1 MTAPLLEVQ
10 GLHRSFGPSAVLCGV
25 DLTLQAGQCMALIGP
40 NGAGKSTLFNV
51 ISGSLSPTAGDVRLA
66 GVSISGQAPH
76 EIAHRG
82 LARSFQISQLFA
94 RLSVRDHLRCACL
107 RDLGPH
113 AGGWRGL
120 WGSMNA
126 KPAVRERVDHLL
138 HTLGLQACAD
148 TLAAQLSY
156 AQQRLLELGMVLA
169 GSPQVVLLD
178 EPTAGMSRSET
189 EAFVHKLR
197 ELTAGLTLLLVEHDM
212 QVVFELA
219 DQVAVLHEGRVL
231 ACDTPAKVRAS
242 QEVRRIYLGALD
254 RGSSC

>member
-1 MTAPLLEVQ
+1 V
-10 GLHRSFGPSAVLCGV
+10 
-25 DLTLQAGQCMALIGP
+25 
-40 NGAGKSTLFNV
+40 
-51 ISGSLSPTAGDVRLA
+51 
-66 GVSISGQAPH
+66 
-76 EIAHRG
+76 
-82 LARSFQISQLFA
+82 ARSFQISQLFA

-107 RDLGPH
+107 RELGPQ

-120 WGSMNA
+120 WGVIHA

-138 HTLGLQACAD
+138 LALGLQDCAD
-148 TLAAQLSY
+148 HLAAQLSY

-169 GSPQVVLLD
+169 ASPRVVLLD

-197 ELTAGLTLLLVEHDM
+197 ELTCGLALLLVEHDM

-231 ACDTPAKVRAS
+231 ACGTPAQVRADAL
-242 QEVRRIYLGALD
+242 VRQVYLNAQG
-254 RGSSC
+254 GSA

>member
-1 MTAPLLEVQ
+1 
-10 GLHRSFGPSAVLCGV
+10 
-25 DLTLQAGQCMALIGP
+25 
-40 NGAGKSTLFNV
+40 
-51 ISGSLSPTAGDVRLA
+51 
-66 GVSISGQAPH
+66 
-76 EIAHRG
+76 

-107 RDLGPH
+107 RELGPH
-113 AGGWRGL
+113 AGSWRGL
-120 WGSMNA
+120 WGAIQA

-138 HTLGLQACAD
+138 LALGLQDCAD
-148 TLAAQLSY
+148 HLAAQLSY

-169 GSPQVVLLD
+169 ASPRVVLLD

-197 ELTAGLTLLLVEHDM
+197 ELTCGLALLLVEHDM

-231 ACDTPAKVRAS
+231 ACGTPAQVRADAL
-242 QEVRRIYLGALD
+242 VRQVYLNAQG
-254 RGSSC
+254 GSA

>member
-1 MTAPLLEVQ
+1 MSAALLEVQ
-10 GLHRSFGPSAVLCGV
+10 GVHRRFGPSEILCGV
-25 DLTLQAGQCMALIGP
+25 DLRLQARQCLALIGP

-51 ISGSLSPTAGDVRLA
+51 ISGSLSPSAGDVRLD
-66 GVSISGQAPH
+66 GVSIAGQAPH
-76 EIAHRG
+76 EIAQRG

-94 RLSVRDHLRCACL
+94 RMSVRDHLRCACL
-107 RDLGPH
+107 RELGPH

-138 HTLGLQACAD
+138 HTLGLHPCAD
-148 TLAAQLSY
+148 LMAGELSY

-169 GSPQVVLLD
+169 GSPRVVLLD

-189 EAFVHKLR
+189 EVFVHKLR
-197 ELTAGLTLLLVEHDM
+197 ELTAGLGLLLVEHDM

-219 DQVAVLHEGRVL
+219 HQVAVLHEGRVL
-231 ACDTPAKVRAS
+231 ACAAPAQVRADAKVR
-242 QEVRRIYLGALD
+242 QVYLGRAA
-254 RGSSC
+254 